1 LVKDKDKL
9 NIVMEVLKNSIESIE
24 LASDTEKSYFF
35 EDMYLVENEILKVI
49 DENNTWN
56 MIKDALN
63 DFEAETPP
71 KNIMQAY
78 KAQADENIKK
88 MEQEKINKQIKL
100 NEKS

>member
-1 LVKDKDKL
+1 MVKDKDKL

>member
-1 LVKDKDKL
+1 
-9 NIVMEVLKNSIESIE
+9 MEVLKNSIESIE